1 MPEHPHLPPQDISPQ
16 ARAWL
21 DETTARI
28 AADPGAVRAAFPAA
42 GRHCGRAEADDVR
55 TQLLLALPL
64 RGEPLAAEVTA
75 LYRNGDTAEQRAV
88 LRALPLLDLGDHA
101 IGDHALAL
109 VREALRSN
117 DTALIEAAVGPY
129 AARHLDTEAFR
140 HAVLKCVFCDIPLD
154 RVSGLA
160 DRADRELAR
169 MLTDF
174 AHERVAAGREVPA
187 DVWPVVAGFPE
198 LLQESGLTE
207 ETRSAVPERRAA
219 AARALEAFQNAAGAR

>member
-1 MPEHPHLPPQDISPQ
+1 MPEHRHITPE

-28 AADPGAVRAAFPAA
+28 AADARAIRAAFPAA

-55 TQLLLALPL
+55 AQLLLALPL
-64 RGEPLAAEVTA
+64 SGEPLAAEVTA
-75 LYRNGDTAEQRAV
+75 LYRNGDVAEQRAV
-88 LRALPLLDLGDHA
+88 LRALPLLDFGDL
-101 IGDHALAL
+101 ALAL

-117 DTALIEAAVGPY
+117 DTTLIEAAVGPY
-129 AARHLDTEAFR
+129 TARHLDTDAFR
-140 HAVLKCVFCDIPLD
+140 HAVLKCAFCDIPLD
-154 RVSGLA
+154 RVSGLEA
-160 DRADRELAR
+160 RADRELAR

-198 LLQESGLTE
+198 LLHESGLTD